1 MQSSAKVGHT
11 WQKHILKIYRHSF
24 FVVVNRSLLMKYS
37 LLGAALCFALA
48 QPLAQAKPLS
58 IKTEAGNIQVNTIA
72 EGLENVWS
80 LAFLPDGNMLV
91 TEKPG
96 RMRIVTPDG
105 KLSEPLQGLPKIY
118 NQGQAGLLDVVLAPD
133 FAISKKI
140 YFSYSEP
147 DEKGKNSTAVSFA
160 TLNGNKLENVTRI
173 FSQQPKIDS
182 GAHFG
187 SRLVWKED
195 GTLFITLGDRYSE
208 KDKAQTLDN
217 HQGKVIRVNADGSA
231 PKDNP
236 FVKTPGALPEI
247 WSYGH
252 RNMQG
257 AAINPRTKKLWTG
270 EHGPQGGDELNIDEA
285 AKNYGW
291 PVITYG
297 ENYGG
302 GKIGEGTHKVG
313 MEQPA
318 YKWVPSIAT
327 AGFIFYTGDKFP
339 QWKNNILLA
348 SLKEQSLVRLV
359 LDGDK
364 IVKEERL
371 LKKDLGQRLRSVV
384 QGPDGLI
391 YLVTDESK
399 GRILQVA
406 PQ

>member
-1 MQSSAKVGHT
+1 
-11 WQKHILKIYRHSF
+11 
-24 FVVVNRSLLMKYS
+24 MKYS
-37 LLGAALCFALA
+37 LLGVALCFSLAL
-48 QPLAQAKPLS
+48 PMAQAKPVTV
-58 IKTEAGNIQVNTIA
+58 KTENGNIRVNTVA
-72 EGLENVWS
+72 EGLENLWS
-80 LAFLPDGNMLV
+80 LAFLPDGKMLV

-96 RMRIVTPDG
+96 RMRIVTADG
-105 KLSEPLQGLPKIY
+105 KVGEPLQGLPAIY
-118 NQGQAGLLDVVLAPD
+118 NQGQAGLLDVVLSPD
-133 FAISKKI
+133 FATSKKI

-147 DEKGKNSTAVSFA
+147 GEKGTNSTAVSHA
-160 TLNGNKLENVTRI
+160 ILNGNKLEKVTRI
-173 FSQQPKIDS
+173 FSQKPKIDS
-182 GAHFG
+182 NNHFG
-187 SRLVWKED
+187 SRLVWAED
-195 GTLFITLGDRYSE
+195 GTLFVTLGDRYSE

-217 HQGKVIRVNADGSA
+217 HLGKVIRINADGSV

-252 RNMQG
+252 RNVQG

-302 GKIGEGTHKVG
+302 GKIGEGTHKEG
-313 MEQPA
+313 MEQPV

-327 AGFIFYTGDKFP
+327 TGFIFYTGEKFP
-339 QWKNNILLA
+339 QWKNNILLT
-348 SLKEQSLVRLV
+348 SLREQTLVRLV

-364 IVKEERL
+364 IIKEERL
-371 LKKDLGQRLRSVV
+371 LKDEVGQRLRSVV

-391 YLVTDESK
+391 YLVTDESDGK
-399 GRILQVA
+399 ILQLS

>member
-1 MQSSAKVGHT
+1 
-11 WQKHILKIYRHSF
+11 
-24 FVVVNRSLLMKYS
+24 MKYS
-37 LLGAALCFALA
+37 LLGAALCFSLAL
-48 QPLAQAKPLS
+48 PLAHAKPLDVN
-58 IKTEAGNIQVNTIA
+58 TESGTIRVNTIA

-80 LAFLPDGNMLV
+80 LAFLPDGKMLV
-91 TEKPG
+91 TEKAG
-96 RMRIVTPDG
+96 RMRIVSPDG
-105 KLSEPLQGLPKIY
+105 KLSEPLQGLPNIY

-133 FAISKKI
+133 FATSKKI

-147 DEKGKNSTAVSFA
+147 DEKGANSTAVSHA
-160 TLNGNKLENVTRI
+160 VLNGNKLEKVTRI
-173 FSQQPKIDS
+173 FSQKPKVDS
-182 GAHFG
+182 NNHYG
-187 SRLVWKED
+187 SRLVWAAD
-195 GTLFITLGDRYSE
+195 GTLFVTLGERYSE

-217 HQGKVIRVNADGSA
+217 HQGKVIRINADGTV
-231 PKDNP
+231 PNDNP

-252 RNMQG
+252 RNVQG
-257 AAINPRTKKLWTG
+257 AAINPLSKKLWTG

-302 GKIGEGTHKVG
+302 GKIGEGTHKQG
-313 MEQPA
+313 MEQPV

-339 QWKNNILLA
+339 QWKNNILLT
-348 SLKEQSLVRLV
+348 SLKEQTLVRLV

-371 LKKDLGQRLRSVV
+371 LKKELGQRLRSVI
-384 QGPDGLI
+384 QGPDGLVYI
-391 YLVTDESK
+391 VTDESK
-399 GRILQVA
+399 GKILQIA
-406 PQ
+406 PL

>member
-1 MQSSAKVGHT
+1 
-11 WQKHILKIYRHSF
+11 
-24 FVVVNRSLLMKYS
+24 MKYS
-37 LLGAALCFALA
+37 LLGAALCFSLA
-48 QPLAQAKPLS
+48 IPLATAKPLD
-58 IKTEAGNIQVNTIA
+58 IKTENGTIRVNTIA

-80 LAFLPDGNMLV
+80 LAFLPDGKMLV

-96 RMRIVTPDG
+96 RMRIVSLDG
-105 KLSEPLQGLPKIY
+105 KLGEPLQGLPKIY

-133 FAISKKI
+133 FATSKKI

-147 DEKGKNSTAVSFA
+147 GDKGTNSTAVSYA
-160 TLNGNKLENVTRI
+160 TLNGNKLENVTRV
-173 FSQQPKIDS
+173 FSQKPKIDS
-182 GAHFG
+182 NNHFG
-187 SRLVWKED
+187 SRLVWAAD

-217 HQGKVIRVNADGSA
+217 HQGKVIRINADGSA

-257 AAINPRTKKLWTG
+257 AAINPVTKKLWTG
-270 EHGPQGGDELNIDEA
+270 EHGPQGGDELNIDEP

-302 GKIGEGTHKVG
+302 GKIGEGTHKEG
-313 MEQPA
+313 MEQPV

-339 QWKNNILLA
+339 QWKNNILLT
-348 SLKEQSLVRLV
+348 SLREQALVRLV
-359 LDGDK
+359 VDGDK
-364 IVKEERL
+364 ITKEERL
-371 LKKDLGQRLRSVV
+371 LKNELGQRLRSVI
-384 QGPDGLI
+384 QGPDGLV
-391 YLVTDESK
+391 YVVTDESK
-399 GRILQVA
+399 GKILQIA
-406 PQ
+406 PL

>member
-1 MQSSAKVGHT
+1 MKLRT
-11 WQKHILKIYRHSF
+11 L
-24 FVVVNRSLLMKYS
+24 SL
-37 LLGAALCFALA
+37 ALCIAAIAPFAG
-48 QPLAQAKPLS
+48 AKTLS
-58 IKTEAGNIQVNTIA
+58 VKTETGNIQVKTIA
-72 EGLENVWS
+72 EGLENVWGM
-80 LAFLPDGNMLV
+80 AFLPDGSMLV
-91 TEKPG
+91 TERAG
-96 RMRIVTPDG
+96 RMRIVSAAG
-105 KLSEPLQGLPKIY
+105 KLGEPLTGLPKIFA
-118 NQGQAGLLDVVLAPD
+118 QGQGGLLDVVLAPD
-133 FAISKKI
+133 FASSKKI

-147 DEKGKNSTAVSFA
+147 GEGSLSGVNSTAVSFA
-160 TLNGNKLENVTRI
+160 VLNGNKLENVTRV
-173 FSQQPKIDS
+173 FSQQPKVDS
-182 GAHFG
+182 GNHFG
-187 SRLVWKED
+187 SRLVWSPD

-217 HQGKVIRVNADGSA
+217 HQGKVVRINADGTV

-257 AAINPRTKKLWTG
+257 AALNPITKELWTG
-270 EHGPQGGDELNIDEA
+270 EHGPQGGDELNIDRA

-302 GKIGEGTHKVG
+302 GKIGEGTHKAG
-313 MEQPA
+313 MEQPN

-339 QWKNNILLA
+339 QWKNNILLT
-348 SLKEQSLVRLV
+348 SLKDKTLVRLV
-359 LDGDK
+359 VDGEK
-364 IVKEERL
+364 ITKEERL
-371 LKKDLGQRLRSVV
+371 LAKELDQRLRHVV
-384 QGPDGLI
+384 QGPDGLV

-399 GRILQVA
+399 AKIYQLS

>member
-1 MQSSAKVGHT
+1 MKLRTLSLALCIAAVAPFVSAKT
-11 WQKHILKIYRHSF
+11 LSE
-24 FVVVNRSLLMKYS
+24 
-37 LLGAALCFALA
+37 
-48 QPLAQAKPLS
+48 KPLS
-58 IKTEAGNIQVNTIA
+58 VKTEAGNIQVKTIA
-72 EGLENVWS
+72 EGLENIWGM
-80 LAFLPDGNMLV
+80 AFLPDGNMLV
-91 TEKPG
+91 TERPG
-96 RMRIVTPDG
+96 RMRIVSTDG
-105 KLSEPLQGLPKIY
+105 KVGEPLAGLPDIY
-118 NQGQAGLLDVVLAPD
+118 AQGQGGLLDVVLAPD
-133 FAISKKI
+133 FETSKRI

-147 DEKGKNSTAVSFA
+147 GKGGNSTAVSFA
-160 TLNGNKLENVTRI
+160 TLNGSKLENVTRV
-173 FSQQPKIDS
+173 FSQQPKINS

-187 SRLVWKED
+187 SRLVWAPD

-217 HQGKVIRVNADGSA
+217 HQGKVVRIHADGTV

-257 AAINPRTKKLWTG
+257 AAINPITKELWTG
-270 EHGPQGGDELNIDEA
+270 EHGPQGGDELNIDRA

-302 GKIGEGTHKVG
+302 GKIGEGTHKDG
-313 MEQPA
+313 MEQPN

-339 QWKNNILLA
+339 QWKNNILLT
-348 SLKEQSLVRLV
+348 SLKEKAFVRLV
-359 LDGDK
+359 VDGEK
-364 IVKEERL
+364 VTKEERL
-371 LKKDLGQRLRSVV
+371 LNKELNQRLRHVV
-384 QGPDGLI
+384 QGPDGLV

-399 GRILQVA
+399 AKIYQLS